1 MAQYLN
7 ILVKKLGFLVCI
19 AVSFSTT
26 LFAQKSNVYVWDFK
40 TSEPAIKKFASKFTD
55 DFETELIKLDKYTVL
70 QRRNHNLVLAH
81 RDMENEISNVKN
93 LPTETVDQ
101 LKNLRAE
108 TVIFGQLIDDVDGH
122 VYEVSVF
129 FQNLENGE
137 IPKKESIIIEKTS
150 INNNSARKR
159 YMKDLITKLHY
170 KEILE
175 AKNEQFSIISKK
187 LDTYIIKAK
196 DVHIAFRDI
205 IDIALKNEEYFKELE
220 TVINAY
226 NDIFIDWN
234 DNGENYLL
242 SFESVWGSD
251 YGKELQS
258 IYNDIINNIHKKH
271 ILKLNNVRTKILEY
285 RANQNKREREK
296 LKEEIIWSSKN
307 SSIGLHTAIDNV
319 EDQIQRF
326 YFNLKEDLRTEP

>member
-7 ILVKKLGFLVCI
+7 ILVKTFGFIACI
-19 AVSFSTT
+19 TVYLSTN
-26 LFAQKSNVYVWDFK
+26 LFAQNSNVYVWDFK

-81 RDMENEISNVKN
+81 RDMESEISNVKN

-159 YMKDLITKLHY
+159 YMKDLITKLHF

-175 AKNEQFSIISKK
+175 AKNEQFRIISKK
-187 LDTYIIKAK
+187 LDTYIVKAK

-205 IDIALKNEEYFKELE
+205 IDIALKNEAYFEELE
-220 TVINAY
+220 TIINAY
-226 NDIFIDWN
+226 NNIFIDWN

-242 SFESVWGSD
+242 SFESVWGSN
-251 YGKELQS
+251 YGRELQS
-258 IYNDIINNIHKKH
+258 IYDDMINDIHKKH
-271 ILKLNNVRTKILEY
+271 ILKLNNVRKKILDY
-285 RANQNKREREK
+285 RANQNKRERER
-296 LKEEIIWSSKN
+296 LKEDIIWNSKN
-307 SSIGLHTAIDNV
+307 SSIGLNTAIDNF

-326 YFNLKEDLRTEP
+326 YFNLKEDLRTKP